1 MKFTKKQLLDNLKG
15 KLTANGKH
23 LSISDKT
30 ITSLSDSHYDLLVNE
45 ETELD
50 DFVSRI
56 LPQFVTL
63 NGNYE
68 KDNADFIK
76 SWQKDHPSGSGGNGD
91 GKGDGKGNAEGN
103 GNGNGNGSGSN
114 PELTALLERLKK
126 LEEKEAAVEAEK
138 VLSQKRS
145 ELRAKLKE
153 KGVKDDKWAETYLK
167 KLTITNDSDL
177 DKEAADALEFYNMAH
192 SSTTHNTPG
201 GSGGSETK
209 TDWSD
214 VINII
219 NPDAGK

>member
-1 MKFTKKQLLDNLKG
+1 MKFTKKQLLDTLKG

-76 SWQKDHPSGSGGNGD
+76 SWQKDHPSGN
-91 GKGDGKGNAEGN
+91 GNADDNGN
-103 GNGNGNGSGSN
+103 GNGNGNSGGSS

-214 VINII
+214 VIDII

>member
-1 MKFTKKQLLDNLKG
+1 MKFTKKQLLDTLKG

-30 ITSLSDSHYDLLVNE
+30 ITNLSDSHYDLLVNE

-76 SWQKDHPSGSGGNGD
+76 SWQKDHPSGSGGND
-91 GKGDGKGNAEGN
+91 DNEN
-103 GNGNGNGSGSN
+103 GNDNDSGSN

-145 ELRAKLKE
+145 ELHAKLKE

>member
-1 MKFTKKQLLDNLKG
+1 MKFTKKQLLDTLKG

-76 SWQKDHPSGSGGNGD
+76 SWQKDHPSGNSSKGEGNG
-91 GKGDGKGNAEGN
+91 NADDNGN
-103 GNGNGNGSGSN
+103 GNGNGNGGGSN

-126 LEEKEAAVEAEK
+126 LEEKEAAVEAERT
-138 VLSQKRS
+138 LSQKRS

-177 DKEAADALEFYNMAH
+177 DKEASDALEFYNMAH

-201 GSGGSETK
+201 GSGGGVTK

>member
-1 MKFTKKQLLDNLKG
+1 M
-15 KLTANGKH
+15 
-23 LSISDKT
+23 
-30 ITSLSDSHYDLLVNE
+30 
-45 ETELD
+45 
-50 DFVSRI
+50 
-56 LPQFVTL
+56 
-63 NGNYE
+63 
-68 KDNADFIK
+68 
-76 SWQKDHPSGSGGNGD
+76 
-91 GKGDGKGNAEGN
+91 
-103 GNGNGNGSGSN
+103 
-114 PELTALLERLKK
+114 LERLNK
-126 LEEKEAAVEAEK
+126 LEEKEAAVEAERN
-138 VLSQKRS
+138 LSQKRS

-201 GSGGSETK
+201 GSGGSEEK

>member
-1 MKFTKKQLLDNLKG
+1 MKFTKKQLLDTLKG

-76 SWQKDHPSGSGGNGD
+76 SWQKDHPSGNGGKGEGNG
-91 GKGDGKGNAEGN
+91 NADDNGN
-103 GNGNGNGSGSN
+103 GNGNGNSGGSS
-114 PELTALLERLKK
+114 PELTALLERLNK

-153 KGVKDDKWAETYLK
+153 KGVKDEKWAETYLK

>member
-1 MKFTKKQLLDNLKG
+1 MKFTKKQLLDTLKG

-76 SWQKDHPSGSGGNGD
+76 SWQKDHPLGNG
-91 GKGDGKGNAEGN
+91 GKGEGNGNADDNGN
-103 GNGNGNGSGSN
+103 GNGNGNSGGSS
-114 PELTALLERLKK
+114 PELTALLERLNK

>member
-1 MKFTKKQLLDNLKG
+1 MKFTKKQLLDTLKG

-76 SWQKDHPSGSGGNGD
+76 SWQKDHPSGNGSKGEGNGD
-91 GKGDGKGNAEGN
+91 ADDNGN
-103 GNGNGNGSGSN
+103 GNGNGNGGGSN
-114 PELTALLERLKK
+114 PELNALLERLKK
-126 LEEKEAAVEAEK
+126 LEEKEAAVEAERT
-138 VLSQKRS
+138 LSQKRS

-177 DKEAADALEFYNMAH
+177 DKEASDALEFYNMAH

-201 GSGGSETK
+201 GSGGCVTK

>member
-1 MKFTKKQLLDNLKG
+1 MKFTKKQLLDTLKG

-76 SWQKDHPSGSGGNGD
+76 SWQKDHPSGNGGKGEGNG
-91 GKGDGKGNAEGN
+91 NADDNGN
-103 GNGNGNGSGSN
+103 GNGNGNSGGGS

-153 KGVKDDKWAETYLK
+153 KGVKDEKWAETYLK

>member
-1 MKFTKKQLLDNLKG
+1 MKFTKKQLLDTLKG

-56 LPQFVTL
+56 LQQFVTL

-76 SWQKDHPSGSGGNGD
+76 SWQKDHPSGN
-91 GKGDGKGNAEGN
+91 GNADDNGN
-103 GNGNGNGSGSN
+103 GNGNGNSGGSS
-114 PELTALLERLKK
+114 PELTALLERLNK
-126 LEEKEAAVEAEK
+126 LEEKEAAVEAERN
-138 VLSQKRS
+138 LSQKRS

-201 GSGGSETK
+201 GSGGSEEK

>member
-1 MKFTKKQLLDNLKG
+1 MKFTKKQLLDTLKG

-76 SWQKDHPSGSGGNGD
+76 SWQKDHPSGNGGKGEGNG
-91 GKGDGKGNAEGN
+91 NADDNGN
-103 GNGNGNGSGSN
+103 GNGNGNSGGSS
-114 PELTALLERLKK
+114 PELTALLERLNK
-126 LEEKEAAVEAEK
+126 LEEKEAAVEAERN
-138 VLSQKRS
+138 LSQKRS

>member
-1 MKFTKKQLLDNLKG
+1 MKFTKKQLLDTLKG

-76 SWQKDHPSGSGGNGD
+76 SWQKDHPSGNGGKGEGNG
-91 GKGDGKGNAEGN
+91 NADDNGN
-103 GNGNGNGSGSN
+103 GNGNGNSGGSS

-138 VLSQKRS
+138 ILSQKRS

-153 KGVKDDKWAETYLK
+153 KGVKDEKWADTYLK

>member
-1 MKFTKKQLLDNLKG
+1 MKFTKKQLLDTLKG

-23 LSISDKT
+23 LSICDKT

-76 SWQKDHPSGSGGNGD
+76 SWQKDHPSGNGGKGEGNG
-91 GKGDGKGNAEGN
+91 NADDNGN
-103 GNGNGNGSGSN
+103 GNGNGNSGGSS
-114 PELTALLERLKK
+114 PELTALLERLNK
-126 LEEKEAAVEAEK
+126 LEEKEAAVEAERN
-138 VLSQKRS
+138 LSQKRS

>member
-1 MKFTKKQLLDNLKG
+1 MKFTKKQLLDTLKG

-76 SWQKDHPSGSGGNGD
+76 SWQKDHPSGN
-91 GKGDGKGNAEGN
+91 GNADDNGN
-103 GNGNGNGSGSN
+103 GNGNGNSGGSS
-114 PELTALLERLKK
+114 PELTALLERLNK
-126 LEEKEAAVEAEK
+126 LEEKEAAVEAERN
-138 VLSQKRS
+138 LSQKRS

-201 GSGGSETK
+201 GSGGSEEK

>member
-1 MKFTKKQLLDNLKG
+1 MKFTKKQLLDTLKG

-91 GKGDGKGNAEGN
+91 GK

-201 GSGGSETK
+201 GSGGSEKK

>member
-1 MKFTKKQLLDNLKG
+1 MKFTKKQLLDTLKG

-23 LSISDKT
+23 LSISEKT

-76 SWQKDHPSGSGGNGD
+76 SWQKDHPSGNGGKGEGNG
-91 GKGDGKGNAEGN
+91 NADDNGN
-103 GNGNGNGSGSN
+103 GNGNGNSGGSS

-138 VLSQKRS
+138 ILSQKRS

-201 GSGGSETK
+201 GSGGSEAK

>member
-1 MKFTKKQLLDNLKG
+1 MKFTKKQLLDTLKG

-76 SWQKDHPSGSGGNGD
+76 SWQKDHPSGNGGKGEGNG
-91 GKGDGKGNAEGN
+91 NADDNGN
-103 GNGNGNGSGSN
+103 GNGNGNSGGSS
-114 PELTALLERLKK
+114 PELTALLERLNK

-153 KGVKDDKWAETYLK
+153 NGVKDDKWAETYLK

>member
-1 MKFTKKQLLDNLKG
+1 MKFTKKQLLDTLKG

-76 SWQKDHPSGSGGNGD
+76 SWQKDHPSGNGGKDEGNG
-91 GKGDGKGNAEGN
+91 NADDNGN
-103 GNGNGNGSGSN
+103 GNGNGNSCGSS
-114 PELTALLERLKK
+114 PELTALLERLNK
-126 LEEKEAAVEAEK
+126 LEEKEAAVEAERI
-138 VLSQKRS
+138 LSQKRS

-153 KGVKDDKWAETYLK
+153 KGVKDEKWAETYLK

>member
-1 MKFTKKQLLDNLKG
+1 MKFTKKQLLDTLKG

-76 SWQKDHPSGSGGNGD
+76 SWQKDHPSGNGSKGEGNG
-91 GKGDGKGNAEGN
+91 NADDNGN
-103 GNGNGNGSGSN
+103 GNGNGNSGGSS

-126 LEEKEAAVEAEK
+126 LEEKEAAVGAEK

>member
-1 MKFTKKQLLDNLKG
+1 MKFTKKQLLDTLKG

-30 ITSLSDSHYDLLVNE
+30 ITGLSDSHYDLLVNE

-76 SWQKDHPSGSGGNGD
+76 SWQKDHPSGNGGKGEGNG
-91 GKGDGKGNAEGN
+91 NADDN
-103 GNGNGNGSGSN
+103 GNGNGNGGGSS

-126 LEEKEAAVEAEK
+126 LEEKEAAVEAERT
-138 VLSQKRS
+138 LSQKRS

>member
-1 MKFTKKQLLDNLKG
+1 MKFTKKQLLDTLKG

-76 SWQKDHPSGSGGNGD
+76 SWQKDHPSGNGGKGEGNG
-91 GKGDGKGNAEGN
+91 NADDNGN
-103 GNGNGNGSGSN
+103 GNGNGNSGGSS
-114 PELTALLERLKK
+114 PELTALLERLNK
-126 LEEKEAAVEAEK
+126 LEEKEAAVEAERN
-138 VLSQKRS
+138 LSQKRS
-145 ELRAKLKE
+145 KLRAKLKE

-201 GSGGSETK
+201 GSGGSEEK

>member
-1 MKFTKKQLLDNLKG
+1 MKFTKKQLLDTLKG

-76 SWQKDHPSGSGGNGD
+76 SWQKDHPSGNGGNGD
-91 GKGDGKGNAEGN
+91 GKGN

-114 PELTALLERLKK
+114 PELTALLERLNK
-126 LEEKEAAVEAEK
+126 LEEKEAAVEAERN
-138 VLSQKRS
+138 LSQKRS

>member
-1 MKFTKKQLLDNLKG
+1 MKFTKKQLLDTLKG

-76 SWQKDHPSGSGGNGD
+76 SWQKDHPSGNGGKGEGNG
-91 GKGDGKGNAEGN
+91 NADDNGN
-103 GNGNGNGSGSN
+103 GNGNGNSGGSS
-114 PELTALLERLKK
+114 PELTALLERLNK
-126 LEEKEAAVEAEK
+126 LEEKEAAVEAERI
-138 VLSQKRS
+138 LSQKRS

-153 KGVKDDKWAETYLK
+153 KGVKDEKWAETYLK

>member
-1 MKFTKKQLLDNLKG
+1 MKFTKKQLLDTLKG

-68 KDNADFIK
+68 KDNSDFIK
-76 SWQKDHPSGSGGNGD
+76 SWQKDHPSGNGSKGEGNG
-91 GKGDGKGNAEGN
+91 NADDNGN
-103 GNGNGNGSGSN
+103 GNGNGNGGGSN
-114 PELTALLERLKK
+114 PELNALLERLKK
-126 LEEKEAAVEAEK
+126 LEEKEAAVEAERT
-138 VLSQKRS
+138 LSQKRS

-177 DKEAADALEFYNMAH
+177 DEEASDALEFYNMAH

-201 GSGGSETK
+201 GSGGSEAE

>member
-1 MKFTKKQLLDNLKG
+1 MKFTKKQLLDTLKG

-76 SWQKDHPSGSGGNGD
+76 FWQKDHPSGNGGKGEGNG
-91 GKGDGKGNAEGN
+91 NADDNGN
-103 GNGNGNGSGSN
+103 GNGNGNSGGSS
-114 PELTALLERLKK
+114 PELTALLERLNK
-126 LEEKEAAVEAEK
+126 LEEKEAAVEAERN
-138 VLSQKRS
+138 LSQKRS

-177 DKEAADALEFYNMAH
+177 DNEAADALEFYNMAH

-201 GSGGSETK
+201 GSGGSEEK

>member
-1 MKFTKKQLLDNLKG
+1 MKFTKKQLLDTLKG

-91 GKGDGKGNAEGN
+91 GKGN

-114 PELTALLERLKK
+114 PELTALLERLNK
-126 LEEKEAAVEAEK
+126 LEEKEAAVEAERN
-138 VLSQKRS
+138 LSQKRS

-201 GSGGSETK
+201 GSGGSEEK

>member
-1 MKFTKKQLLDNLKG
+1 MKFTKKQLLDTLKG

-23 LSISDKT
+23 LSISDKP
-30 ITSLSDSHYDLLVNE
+30 ITSLSDSPYGLLVNE
-45 ETELD
+45 ETDLD

-76 SWQKDHPSGSGGNGD
+76 SWQKDHPSGSGGNVD

-153 KGVKDDKWAETYLK
+153 KGVKDEKWAETYLK

-177 DKEAADALEFYNMAH
+177 DKEAADALEFY
-192 SSTTHNTPG
+192 T
-201 GSGGSETK
+201 
-209 TDWSD
+209 
-214 VINII
+214 
-219 NPDAGK
+219 

>member
-1 MKFTKKQLLDNLKG
+1 MKFTKKQLLDTLKG
-15 KLTANGKH
+15 KITANGKH

-76 SWQKDHPSGSGGNGD
+76 SWQKDHPSGNGGKGEGNG
-91 GKGDGKGNAEGN
+91 NADDNGN
-103 GNGNGNGSGSN
+103 GNGNGNSGGSS
-114 PELTALLERLKK
+114 PELTALLERLNK
-126 LEEKEAAVEAEK
+126 LEEKEAAVEAERN
-138 VLSQKRS
+138 LSQKRS

-201 GSGGSETK
+201 GSGGSEEK

>member
-1 MKFTKKQLLDNLKG
+1 MKFTKKQLLDTLKG

-91 GKGDGKGNAEGN
+91 GKGNAEGN
-103 GNGNGNGSGSN
+103 GNGNSNSGGSS

-126 LEEKEAAVEAEK
+126 LEEKEAAAEAEK
-138 VLSQKRS
+138 TLSQKRS

>member
-1 MKFTKKQLLDNLKG
+1 MKFTKKQLLDTLKG

-30 ITSLSDSHYDLLVNE
+30 ITGLSDSHYDLLVNE

-76 SWQKDHPSGSGGNGD
+76 SWQKDHPSGNGGKGEGNG
-91 GKGDGKGNAEGN
+91 NADDNGN
-103 GNGNGNGSGSN
+103 GNGNGNSGGSS
-114 PELTALLERLKK
+114 PELTALLERLNK
-126 LEEKEAAVEAEK
+126 LEEKEAAVEAERN
-138 VLSQKRS
+138 LSQKRS

>member
-1 MKFTKKQLLDNLKG
+1 MKFTKKQLLDTLKG

-76 SWQKDHPSGSGGNGD
+76 SWQKDHPSGNGGKGEGNG
-91 GKGDGKGNAEGN
+91 NADDN
-103 GNGNGNGSGSN
+103 GNGNGNGGGSS

-153 KGVKDDKWAETYLK
+153 KGVKDEKWAETYLK